1 MVRAPPAFAER
12 FAGVLPGVTGVTI
25 GYKAAKTLS
34 LWAPLMLD
42 LFFLN
47 NAQPYPLLWA
57 QHDPWLV
64 TLSVAM
70 AVLASVL
77 ALETAGLARSADTRF
92 MRKMARGSGAM
103 AMALGGGHLVDAL
116 YRHAGVHRAGAR
128 AF

>member
-77 ALETAGLARSADTRF
+77 ALEMAGLARSADTRF

-103 AMALGGGHLVDAL
+103 ALGGHLVDAL

>member
-1 MVRAPPAFAER
+1 
-12 FAGVLPGVTGVTI
+12 
-25 GYKAAKTLS
+25 
-34 LWAPLMLD
+34 MLD

-64 TLSVAM
+64 ALSVAM
-70 AVLASVL
+70 GVLASVL
-77 ALETAGLARSADTRF
+77 ALEMAGLARSADTRF

-103 AMALGGGHLVDAL
+103 ALRGHLVDAL
-116 YRHAGVHRAGAR
+116 YRHSGVHRTGAR